1 MKLTDRHRRYWRANL
16 KLTGSLLAVWATVSF
31 GAGYFAEELNR
42 FTFMEFPL
50 GFYIFAQGSLIAFVV
65 IIGIYV
71 LAMNHLDRKYDIGE
85 KRTPPRPPPAG

>member
-16 KLTGSLLAVWATVSF
+16 KLTVSLLAVWAAVSF
-31 GAGYFAEELNR
+31 GAGYYAKELNR
-42 FTFMEFPL
+42 FTFLDFPL
-50 GFYIFAQGSLIAFVV
+50 GFYIFAQGALIAFVV

-85 KRTPPRPPPAG
+85 KRTTPRPPPAA

>member
-1 MKLTDRHRRYWRANL
+1 MRLTESHRRYWRANL
-16 KLTGSLLAVWATVSF
+16 KLTFSLLAVWAAVSF

-42 FTFMEFPL
+42 FSFLDFPL
-50 GFYIFAQGSLIAFVV
+50 GFYIFAQGALIAFVL

-85 KRTPPRPPPAG
+85 KRTTPRPPPAG